1 MLLINGR
8 AMMGA
13 ESFWIKSRRLFM
25 AKRLLEITKK
35 EGVWCFCCESEKL
48 FSVAQK
54 NDQTPQ
60 N

>member
-1 MLLINGR
+1 
-8 AMMGA
+8 
-13 ESFWIKSRRLFM
+13 M